1 MSPHRHPFVFCV
13 LSDLK
18 PYLQSFRIVKVS
30 GENLLRITL
39 SSTFGIR
46 IDSRLHNHRYIKRE
60 VERICTG
67 QGGLEIC
74 VQRIGIA
81 CHVGAPVYAP
91 LLSVLSAYWN
101 ARPQRDWRLMLFRD

>member
-1 MSPHRHPFVFCV
+1 V

-18 PYLQSFRIVKVS
+18 PYLQSFRIVKVN

-60 VERICTG
+60 VERICIV
-67 QGGLEIC
+67 QRSLEIC
-74 VQRIGIA
+74 AQRIGIA
-81 CHVGAPVYAP
+81 CRICALRVLP